1 MLTLLAGFGW
11 MWFQTEMGTVL
22 MQAGMGKMGVS
33 IAMNSLIQE
42 DKQKMSISASQPF
55 LDCPS

>member
-1 MLTLLAGFGW
+1 M
-11 MWFQTEMGTVL
+11 VL
-22 MQAGMGKMGVS
+22 MQAGMGKMRVLMV
-33 IAMNSLIQE
+33 MNSLTQE